1 MKEKSRSIVNLQIDI
16 DINNIFEPFPKVSIY
31 FLEHWYIYS
40 LELCA
45 MVGDVWCLVLAVRFN

>member
-1 MKEKSRSIVNLQIDI
+1 MKEELRTTMNYQIDI
-16 DINNIFEPFPKVSIY
+16 YINNIFETLRKV
-31 FLEHWYIYS
+31 FLGYWYIYS

>member
-1 MKEKSRSIVNLQIDI
+1 MKEELRTTMNHQINI
-16 DINNIFEPFPKVSIY
+16 YINNIFETLRKVF
-31 FLEHWYIYS
+31 FLDHWYIYS

>member
-1 MKEKSRSIVNLQIDI
+1 MKEELRTTMNHQIDI
-16 DINNIFEPFPKVSIY
+16 YINNIFYPLPKVF
-31 FLEHWYIYS
+31 FLDHWYIYS